1 MRKQT
6 KERLKKLENRSL
18 EALPQANSKPK
29 YENYLGKVKVKAE
42 NQVSSWK
49 KVI

>member
-1 MRKQT
+1 MRRVT

-18 EALPQANSKPK
+18 EALPQAQSKPK
-29 YENYLGKVKVKAE
+29 YENYLGRVKVRAD
-42 NQVSSWK
+42 NDSSNWK